1 MEQIDFKILATRYL
15 NGDLSKAEKRKF
27 EGWLE
32 KMKTDDEGLSEEDLV
47 LSKEDEA
54 ELYKRITSNLEDFD
68 QNAASPIMPKA
79 RVPVSTWITRIA
91 ISIMVLSVA
100 TYAVWYFGGFR
111 SERDGAAAET
121 KKLILQD
128 GSLVWL
134 KGQSSLAYVENQ
146 NENIRYA
153 VLEGD
158 ALFEVAKDPSRPFL
172 IECGEV
178 TLRVLG
184 TSFSVKSEPGSIQ
197 LSVLTGK
204 VNLSYQDNP
213 TGIDV
218 EPNQTVIYKN
228 GNIESRTLPPVE
240 VENLT
245 ANTNYNM
252 RFDAA
257 TLKEVATRIEKKFNV
272 TVKLSKEIS
281 SCRITANFT
290 DQSLKNTL
298 QLLSDVLGVE
308 YHQTDNTITITG
320 NSCNE

>member
-1 MEQIDFKILATRYL
+1 MEQIDFKILVTRYL
-15 NGDLSKAEKRKF
+15 NGDLSAGEKRRF
-27 EGWLE
+27 ESWLE
-32 KMKTDDEGLSEEDLV
+32 DMKTHEEGLTFDDLK

-54 ELYKRITSNLEDFD
+54 ALYKRITSNLDDFD
-68 QNAASPIMPKA
+68 ENAPPVVIKSK
-79 RVPVSTWITRIA
+79 VPTSTWIMRIA
-91 ISIMVLSVA
+91 ISIMILSVT
-100 TYAVWYFGGFR
+100 TYAVWYFGAFR
-111 SERDGAAAET
+111 PDESATAGI

-134 KGQSSLAYVENQ
+134 KGKSSLAYVENQ

-153 VLEGD
+153 VLEGE
-158 ALFEVAKDPSRPFL
+158 ALFEVAKDPSRPFF
-172 IECGEV
+172 IECGDV
-178 TLRVLG
+178 KLRVLG
-184 TSFSVKSEPGSIQ
+184 TSFSVKSTPGSIQ

-218 EPNQTVIYKN
+218 EPNQTVVYKN
-228 GNIESRTLPPVE
+228 GNIESRILPPVE

-245 ANTNYNM
+245 ANTHYNM
-252 RFDAA
+252 QFNAT
-257 TLKEVATRIEKKFNV
+257 TLKEVANRIENKFNV

-290 DQSLKNTL
+290 DQSLQNTL
-298 QLLSDVLGVE
+298 QMLSDVLGVE
-308 YHQTDNTITITG
+308 YQQTENTITITG

>member
-1 MEQIDFKILATRYL
+1 MEQIDFKILVTRYL
-15 NGDLSKAEKRKF
+15 NGDLSAGEKRRF
-27 EGWLE
+27 ESWLE
-32 KMKTDDEGLSEEDLV
+32 DMKTHEEGLTFDDLK

-54 ELYKRITSNLEDFD
+54 ALYKRITSNLEDFD
-68 QNAASPIMPKA
+68 QNEAAPIVPKA
-79 RVPVSTWITRIA
+79 KVPFSNWITRIA
-91 ISIMVLSVA
+91 ISIMIISVTA
-100 TYAVWYFGGFR
+100 YAVWYVGFNTQGN
-111 SERDGAAAET
+111 DATAET

-153 VLEGD
+153 VLEGE

-172 IECGEV
+172 IECGDV

-184 TSFSVKSEPGSIQ
+184 TSFSVKSEPGGIQ

-218 EPNQTVIYKN
+218 TPNQTVVYKN
-228 GNIESRTLPPVE
+228 GHIESHALPPVE

-245 ANTNYNM
+245 ANTHYNM
-252 RFDAA
+252 QFSAT
-257 TLKEVATRIEKKFNV
+257 TLKEVAKRIENKFNV
-272 TVKLSKEIS
+272 TVTLSKEIA

-290 DQSLKNTL
+290 DQSLQNTL
-298 QLLSDVLGVE
+298 QMLSDVLGIE
-308 YHQTDNTITITG
+308 YQQTDNTITITG